1 MRMRTTDVRMHMR
14 IQLAAKVLQ
23 LYGVVHAKILGITEN
38 KSLAPL
44 FARQAAQFRAQTTII
59 SSRSI
64 TPGYPKGLG

>member
-44 FARQAAQFRAQTTII
+44 SARQAA
-59 SSRSI
+59 
-64 TPGYPKGLG
+64 